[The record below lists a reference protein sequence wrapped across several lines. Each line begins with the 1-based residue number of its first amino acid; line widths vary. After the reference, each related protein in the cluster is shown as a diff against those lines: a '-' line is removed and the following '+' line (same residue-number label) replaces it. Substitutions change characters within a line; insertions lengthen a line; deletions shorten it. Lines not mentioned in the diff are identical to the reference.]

1 MAANIATSSIK
12 TSTKMWSFQNHH
24 TKRSRVSHP
33 NSCRSSAYKSST
45 VTNRTGTITSLRKEG
60 NQSIRL
66 AKDRSKGSW
75 KKESK
80 SETGCCSKAMTWV
93 TTINLDGRLIGL
105 HLISNQMDLYRWWT
119 FMSLKGNFQTRWW
132 IKKFTV
138 SRSSYKGVAGTRSS
152 QRSMI
157 NSLKNQLSAKRLLK
171 MLPQIK

>member
-33 NSCRSSAYKSST
+33 NSCRSSAYKSSAAS
-45 VTNRTGTITSLRKEG
+45 NRTGTIMSLRREG

-66 AKDRSKGSW
+66 AKDRSKGSC

-80 SETGCCSKAMTWV
+80 SEIGCCSKAMTWV
-93 TTINLDGRLIGL
+93 TTINSGGRLIGL
-105 HLISNQMDLYRWWT
+105 LLILNQMIPYLWWT
-119 FMSLKGNFQTRWW
+119 LNSLKGNFQTRSW

-138 SRSSYKGVAGTRSS
+138 SRSSYKGVAGTRNS

-157 NSLKNQLSAKRLLK
+157 NSLKNQL
-171 MLPQIK
+171 